1 MELGTPLG
9 LAFASGINAYLP
21 LLSFAVSAR
30 FFHLYKINPTFAF
43 ITQDWFLS
51 ALVILTLI
59 DFIADKIP
67 VIDHTWD
74 AIHTVIRPIAGA
86 LVAAASYNQF
96 HLPGTKI
103 SAASSYIPQAMLS
116 ATSSGHILGTA
127 VPTAVAVPTISLG
140 LLVILILG
148 GLLATMSHTA
158 KATTRLVSTFTT
170 AGLLNVGLSL
180 AEDILVLILV
190 LLSLLVPIVMLI
202 LLVLFLIVFAPRLFQ
217 AWGKRLKRREGFF

>member
-1 MELGTPLG
+1 MLGWLDDADGAASAVATPLVAPAHTKAVGAVRVTHQMTRKSYRYINIQISRKKFMDLGTPLG
-9 LAFASGINAYLP
+9 LAFASGINTYLP

-86 LVAAASYNQF
+86 LVAAASYNHF

-116 ATSSGHILGTA
+116 A
-127 VPTAVAVPTISLG
+127 
-140 LLVILILG
+140 
-148 GLLATMSHTA
+148 
-158 KATTRLVSTFTT
+158 
-170 AGLLNVGLSL
+170 
-180 AEDILVLILV
+180 
-190 LLSLLVPIVMLI
+190 
-202 LLVLFLIVFAPRLFQ
+202 
-217 AWGKRLKRREGFF
+217 